1 MFDVGGGE
9 LLLIVMA
16 VLLLFGPEKLPE
28 LARSFGKGMAQLR
41 KAQTEFQRNMNAMTD
56 EVEELVQKQHHDDA
70 ATNAELPAFERSLAL
85 NSTEQIDSS
94 AQTPFDAHTEASLP
108 PDASLPAE
116 ESPAAASETP
126 TVVIRPAEN
135 AIAIDPKNP

>member
-16 VLLLFGPEKLPE
+16 ILLLFGPEKLPE

-41 KAQTEFQRNMNAMTD
+41 KAQTEFQRNMNAMAD
-56 EVEELVQKQHHDDA
+56 EVDELVQKQPETSAD
-70 ATNAELPAFERSLAL
+70 TSSLPIFERSLEPLPTQDEA
-85 NSTEQIDSS
+85 
-94 AQTPFDAHTEASLP
+94 AQTPFEAHSEASLAANTPSEAELP
-108 PDASLPAE
+108 PE
-116 ESPAAASETP
+116 MP

-135 AIAIDPKNP
+135 AIAIDPTKP

>member
-16 VLLLFGPEKLPE
+16 ILLLFGPEKLPE

-41 KAQTEFQRNMNAMTD
+41 KAQTEFQRNMNAMAD
-56 EVEELVQKQHHDDA
+56 EVDELVQKQPEVSSD
-70 ATNAELPAFERSLAL
+70 TSSLPTFERSLEPLSAQD
-85 NSTEQIDSS
+85 EA
-94 AQTPFDAHTEASLP
+94 AQTPFEAHSEVSVAGNTPSEAELP
-108 PDASLPAE
+108 P
-116 ESPAAASETP
+116 ETP

-135 AIAIDPKNP
+135 AIAIDPQKP